1 MKTLVLVR
9 HAKSDWGDPA
19 LPDHDRPL
27 NDRGRRDA
35 PRMGALLAERG
46 TRPEVILSSTA
57 TRARKT
63 AEAFAAAL
71 DLGEGALVLDRRLY
85 GSSPATMLAVLAELD
100 ERDERLGEA
109 VEVAVLV
116 AHDPGIAEFAE
127 QLSDGRIDRMPTCA
141 IAEFAFEVDS
151 WSELRGARPSSV
163 RFDRPER

>member
-1 MKTLVLVR
+1 MIRLALVR

-100 ERDERLGEA
+100 EREEPGDV

-151 WSELRGARPSSV
+151 WSELRGAGPSSV